1 MKLLTLRTPSVL
13 ACGLLSAS
21 LCGCVN
27 TNGAAFSPP
36 EPISDPSVGTVV
48 TSSDID
54 GTANDPIRS
63 LAAHVPGVMISGT
76 PDGGIA
82 VRIRG
87 ASSIMAST
95 APLYVIDGLPIEAG
109 PDGALSGIN
118 PRDIASIQVLKD
130 PASTAFYGVRGA
142 NGVIVIRTKIAR

>member
-1 MKLLTLRTPSVL
+1 MKLLPLRTPSVL

-36 EPISDPSVGTVV
+36 KAISDPSVGTVV

-63 LAAHVPGVMISGT
+63 LAAHVSGVMISGT

-130 PASTAFYGVRGA
+130 AASTAFYGVRGA
-142 NGVIVIRTKIAR
+142 NGVIVIKTKIAH